1 MTLIHIQWADSTKSS
16 IASVFSCPQDD
27 AAWKD
32 QDTIPSDDARYA
44 EYFKSM
50 PTSVQA
56 MLITPGE

>member
-1 MTLIHIQWADSTKSS
+1 MTLIRIQWVDSTKSS

-27 AAWKD
+27 AAWKY
-32 QDTIPSDDARYA
+32 QDAIPSDDVRYA

-50 PTSVQA
+50 PVSIQA